1 MTALQPQTIVIKTVP
16 ARTPTTLT
24 VTSQFE
30 HDMLDDL
37 YGDGDAPRKR
47 RRLTHLSQEEKLL
60 RRKLKNRVAAQT
72 ARDRKK
78 NFMSE
83 LEQKVA
89 ELEQENKKLQQENKA
104 LKSESGNLHKQNVEL
119 KGRLS
124 VLGSGSVK
132 TEVVS
137 GSAVSTDLQQQGQIP
152 PVSYWTNNTYTA
164 SMLTLSLTLLLAS
177 SQHSISR
184 KSPTKI
190 PSQRLRS
197 HPYRDLP
204 ETMATQRSQAWWG
217 PHQKSWN
224 PSKN

>member
-1 MTALQPQTIVIKTVP
+1 MTTLQPQTIVIKTLP
-16 ARTPTTLT
+16 AKTPTTLT
-24 VTSQFE
+24 VTSQLE

-37 YGDGDAPRKR
+37 YGDDGPRKR

-89 ELEQENKKLQQENKA
+89 ELERENKKLQQENKA
-104 LKSESGNLHKQNVEL
+104 LKSESGTLQKQNQQL
-119 KGRLS
+119 KGRLCE
-124 VLGSGSVK
+124 LGCGSVK
-132 TEVVS
+132 TEVVP
-137 GSAVSTDLQQQGQIP
+137 GSAASAGLQQQGQIP
-152 PVSYWTNNTYTA
+152 PVSYWTNTYTA

-177 SQHSISR
+177 SQPSISR
-184 KSPTKI
+184 KSPTKVLS
-190 PSQRLRS
+190 PRLRS
-197 HPYRDLP
+197 HPYLDLP
-204 ETMATQRSQAWWG
+204 ETMATQKKRAWWG
-217 PHQKSWN
+217 PHQQSWN